1 MGCCNEPV
9 TTLAGLPADPAQHV
23 NYERGMVLGVDDFKQ
38 EFAYLAGR
46 GQWLARDAL
55 GFGTLSGLRVSVED
69 DGSDG
74 PRLHVGAGSALSPGG
89 RLICVPADQC
99 AVLNRWLAR
108 PDNAAMVTRLLDPGL
123 PPNSP
128 PAVTSGPVSL
138 YLSLCYADCQ
148 TRPVPI
154 PGEPC
159 RSEDELMKPSRV
171 ADDFRLQLRE
181 HPPVQVEED
190 ALRDFV
196 RWLRGNIVLVEASPP
211 LVSDPAGWLGA
222 LRSAVQPWIDADAA
236 SPPLSPP
243 ASAQS
248 LGDYLFE
255 LGSPGLQVGREQQCE
270 FLRCAFGFWISE
282 LRPRW
287 MAMRCHGAQ
296 YPDADCVFLASLS
309 LQVGWVGGSPTGV
322 WQVDGSPAAV
332 HLDESARPYLIH
344 QRMLQEWALCG
355 CDCAGGDAAFG
366 APLSRAQAVPEGSFE
381 TLAVETLAVE
391 PPPLPPPV
399 QFLEH
404 DGVLDGQPRL
414 VVGRGGGKAALTL
427 PPSTAANAGRQV
439 VIKNVDLSQ
448 LTLLADAPSGDAI
461 DGLAEVTVK
470 KKKAI
475 TLVAD
480 GAGQWHSI
488 ATA

>member
-9 TTLAGLPADPAQHV
+9 TTLTGLPADPAQHV

-46 GQWLARDAL
+46 DRWLARDAL
-55 GFGTLSGLRVSVED
+55 GYGTLSGLRVYMED

-74 PRLHVGAGSALSPGG
+74 PRLHVSAGSALSPSG

-99 AVLNRWLAR
+99 ALINRWLAKT
-108 PDNAAMVTRLLDPGL
+108 DNAAMVARMLDPTL

-128 PAVTSGPVSL
+128 PVVTAGVVSL
-138 YLSLCYADCQ
+138 YLGLCYADCQ

-171 ADDFRLQLRE
+171 ADDFRLELRE
-181 HPPVQVEED
+181 HPPVQVEEE

-196 RWLRGNIVLVEASPP
+196 HWLRGNINVIDTSPP
-211 LVSDPAGWLGA
+211 LSPDPNGWRTA
-222 LRSAVQPWIDADAA
+222 LRGAVQPWIDAQNA

-248 LGDYLFE
+248 LGDYLFD
-255 LGSPGLQVGREQQCE
+255 LGSPGLDIAREQQCE
-270 FLRCAFGFWISE
+270 FLRVAFGFWISE
-282 LRPRW
+282 LRPLW
-287 MAMRCHGAQ
+287 MAMRCHGPQ
-296 YPDADCVFLASLS
+296 YPDSDCVFLASLTM
-309 LQVGWVGGSPTGV
+309 QVSWIGGSPSGV
-322 WQVDGSPAAV
+322 WQVDGSPASLQ
-332 HLDESARPYLIH
+332 LDESARPYLIH
-344 QRMLQEWALCG
+344 QRLLQEWALCG
-355 CDCAGGDAAFG
+355 CDCAGSDDAFG
-366 APLSRAQAVPEGSFE
+366 GPMALIQASSEGSFE
-381 TLAVETLAVE
+381 NLAID

-399 QFLEH
+399 QFLEG
-404 DGVLDGQPRL
+404 DGVLEGQPRI
-414 VVGRGGGKAALTL
+414 VIGRGGGKAALTL
-427 PPSTAANAGRQV
+427 PPSTPANAGRQV
-439 VIKNVDLSQ
+439 VVKNADLTSLILQ
-448 LTLLADAPSGDAI
+448 PDAQSGDGI
-461 DGLAEVTVK
+461 DGLAELSVK

-475 TLVAD
+475 TLIAD